1 MKSPFIQLWNVLTIP
16 AFGFADRWIKNSV
29 ICVIVLAAAASVPA
43 RAANHAVLSSCANNG
58 DGTSWSCA
66 STNGGAGAFNAIPS
80 TLARGDS
87 YYFGVGNYT
96 GVGPLT
102 LSTADSG
109 ASLITWKATTAAD
122 YGGLSGFNSSTMV
135 GQAVLPPLDVTSDY
149 WNIDGVY
156 SPNGDENTEP
166 FFPAQCPIANQ
177 TVHSSTYEFITCS
190 NSGYGFKIEN
200 WSGNDCSSGPCAPVA
215 TWAFD
220 AAFLTSGNN
229 ITLQFTD
236 VEGSMDQTSGTDGCD
251 MALAINV
258 GGTHSGGSNI
268 HILYD
273 YMHDQILGNYFDA
286 TQNTWV
292 DHVYAL
298 RNTVCSS
305 SHAELFGV
313 RNTGSGTYNTVN
325 WVLSNSIIGMG
336 SSTAFWNTPNGGTGI
351 DSIWIFGNIFYCN
364 QGEFTSNSKCDAG
377 DGFIMTEKESG
388 GGFNPFV
395 IVNNDFDGAG
405 PSSDGHRAP
414 MQVQLAA
421 GSPGW
426 FDTFSSTSLF
436 ENNLFSNPPDSSAAG
451 NMAFTCDSQTT
462 DAWLGTAAYTAW
474 AGTNAVWGKLQE
486 TENCPASVTDSAS
499 SPTFGQLITSNP
511 YVNAGTNVAGAEN
524 YSLVSDTNAGT
535 SLSSLPPPNGN
546 IGVDMLGHTRTTWSR
561 GALEFAGPTVTP
573 APALGMFA
581 WDWDPLEGIA
591 P

>member
-177 TVHSSTYEFITCS
+177 TVHSSTYKFITCS

-313 RNTGSGTYNTVN
+313 RNTSSGTYNTVN

-395 IVNNDFDGAG
+395 IVITISMA
-405 PSSDGHRAP
+405 PALPRMVIAHRCRCSFHK
-414 MQVQLAA
+414 A
-421 GSPGW
+421 GSTRFPQPVCSRT
-426 FDTFSSTSLF
+426 TFSPTRQIR
-436 ENNLFSNPPDSSAAG
+436 A
-451 NMAFTCDSQTT
+451 
-462 DAWLGTAAYTAW
+462 
-474 AGTNAVWGKLQE
+474 LQE
-486 TENCPASVTDSAS
+486 TWH
-499 SPTFGQLITSNP
+499 SP
-511 YVNAGTNVAGAEN
+511 
-524 YSLVSDTNAGT
+524 
-535 SLSSLPPPNGN
+535 
-546 IGVDMLGHTRTTWSR
+546 
-561 GALEFAGPTVTP
+561 VTP
-573 APALGMFA
+573 ARQTHGWEPLLTRLGRARMRSGGNCRRQRTA
-581 WDWDPLEGIA
+581 QPLSPIQLLPLRLA
-591 P
+591 S

>member
-96 GVGPLT
+96 GFGPLT

-177 TVHSSTYEFITCS
+177 TVHSSTYKFITCS

-215 TWAFD
+215 TWAFVCRTS
-220 AAFLTSGNN
+220 LTSGNN

-305 SHAELFGV
+305 SPRRIVRSPQHEQRHLQHGEL
-313 RNTGSGTYNTVN
+313 GT
-325 WVLSNSIIGMG
+325 
-336 SSTAFWNTPNGGTGI
+336 F
-351 DSIWIFGNIFYCN
+351 
-364 QGEFTSNSKCDAG
+364 QQHHRH
-377 DGFIMTEKESG
+377 GF
-388 GGFNPFV
+388 
-395 IVNNDFDGAG
+395 FDGVLEHSKRWNRHRQHLDLWEHFLLQPG
-405 PSSDGHRAP
+405 GVHVELQVRCGRRIYHDGER
-414 MQVQLAA
+414 
-421 GSPGW
+421 
-426 FDTFSSTSLF
+426 
-436 ENNLFSNPPDSSAAG
+436 
-451 NMAFTCDSQTT
+451 
-462 DAWLGTAAYTAW
+462 
-474 AGTNAVWGKLQE
+474 KRR
-486 TENCPASVTDSAS
+486 
-499 SPTFGQLITSNP
+499 
-511 YVNAGTNVAGAEN
+511 
-524 YSLVSDTNAGT
+524 
-535 SLSSLPPPNGN
+535 
-546 IGVDMLGHTRTTWSR
+546 GV
-561 GALEFAGPTVTP
+561 
-573 APALGMFA
+573 
-581 WDWDPLEGIA
+581 
-591 P
+591 